1 MAGEP
6 YLRSPGHGPCERA
19 REWASLR
26 LDGELSELEEA
37 LLDKHLEGCAL
48 CTSFDAGL
56 RSSTELIRTAPMA
69 RPSLGFEVPVAGR
82 ARPRAARLLAVA
94 AVLGAAALGSIVGA
108 TLDRPAPSSERPAAQ
123 VSFLTRDVTQL
134 RQIPRGKRLAPHTP
148 PHQPGG
154 PAEGL
159 I

>member
-6 YLRSPGHGPCERA
+6 HLRAPGHGPCERA
-19 REWASLR
+19 REWSSLR

-37 LLDKHLEGCAL
+37 LLERHLEACAL
-48 CTSFDAGL
+48 CAAFDAGL
-56 RSSTELIRTAPMA
+56 RTSTGLIRTAPLA
-69 RPSLGFEVPVAGR
+69 RPSRGFEVP
-82 ARPRAARLLAVA
+82 AAKRTRLRSSRLLAVA
-94 AVLGAAALGSIVGA
+94 GVLSAAALGSIVGS
-108 TLDRPAPSSERPAAQ
+108 TLDRPAPSSDRPAAQ
-123 VSFLTRDVTQL
+123 VSFLTRDVSQL
-134 RQIPRGKRLAPHTP
+134 RQIPRGKRVAPHTP